1 MMIPLPLLHSLGLLS
16 TFEGNLAMYWLMRSF
31 SRRPYTLSRKPCT
44 PQYFSKYGVL
54 RQNEETGKPL
64 VRLYRDEAGLLKG
77 DGRVGFLKKPSLDLA
92 IQLGNGS
99 VMREGE
105 GTLTVVEAV
114 FQQKGGEF
122 VKKDVDE
129 EAKKKRAKLI
139 AAQKVRKCTT
149 RSISLAIPLC
159 QPKYSTPMPL
169 RSSSSGFHPTQ
180 PLAPVHALA
189 FLPILLLLP
198 WCRAP

>member
-1 MMIPLPLLHSLGLLS
+1 
-16 TFEGNLAMYWLMRSF
+16 MYRLMRSF
-31 SRRPYTLSRKPCT
+31 SRRHYILSRKPCT

-122 VKKDVDE
+122 VKKDVDD

-139 AAQKVRKCTT
+139 AAQKVRTCT

-159 QPKYSTPMPL
+159 WPKCFLSHSLTLPETPSFLLVPPL
-169 RSSSSGFHPTQ
+169 PSSSGFHPFYPW
-180 PLAPVHALA
+180 PLSTP
-189 FLPILLLLP
+189 
-198 WCRAP
+198 